1 MFAIWACGILEHLGI
16 RSLGWQN
23 YCIFSRVISK
33 CLWEHSLEFTVRGLC
48 HWMFYFLSLFTDFV
62 LINKKENGQTCVLSQ
77 AEILQKCPTAQL
89 FEQL

>member
-48 HWMFYFLSLFTDFV
+48 HWMFYFLSLFADFV
-62 LINKKENGQTCVLSQ
+62 LINKKNKMVKLV
-77 AEILQKCPTAQL
+77 
-89 FEQL
+89 